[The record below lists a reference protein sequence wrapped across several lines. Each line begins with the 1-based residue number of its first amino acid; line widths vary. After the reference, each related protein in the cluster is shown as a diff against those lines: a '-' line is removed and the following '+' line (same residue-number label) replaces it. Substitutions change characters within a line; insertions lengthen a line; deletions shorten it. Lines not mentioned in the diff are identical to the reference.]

1 MAASAEWAYGMVE
14 THGLVAAIE
23 AADAMAKA
31 AEVRLVGL
39 EQTVAA
45 LITVQVV
52 GEVAAVRAAVD
63 AGRMAAER
71 VGKVVATHVIPRP
84 ADEVRQMQGLDTRA
98 RAQSNP
104 SPAAI
109 PAQKA
114 SSGSAASAEYSDMTV
129 HELRTLARDLP
140 DFPLQGRDIAR
151 ARKSELLKAFRQLG

>member
-1 MAASAEWAYGMVE
+1 ASAEWAYGMVE

-31 AEVRLVGL
+31 AEVRLVRL

-98 RAQSNP
+98 RAQSN
-104 SPAAI
+104 
-109 PAQKA
+109 
-114 SSGSAASAEYSDMTV
+114 
-129 HELRTLARDLP
+129 
-140 DFPLQGRDIAR
+140 
-151 ARKSELLKAFRQLG
+151 